1 MKKSE
6 LRKIIRET
14 IKEQFGGGSN
24 TMTADCSQYTFPAEN
39 PDSSMNPPIAN
50 AQWCD
55 WITTSYDPN
64 FFPQLLTPWCNGEA
78 YSSITGAFPQ
88 GFIDM
93 MGAVNDINQCGM
105 CYCMEQMNTG
115 TKPAATDSFGNPISP
130 VGPGPTSPQGI
141 PGGAQR
147 KPNIPKRIN

>member
-24 TMTADCSQYTFPAEN
+24 TMTADCSQYTFPTEN
-39 PDSSMNPPIAN
+39 PDSSLNPTIAN
-50 AQWCD
+50 AQWWD

-115 TKPAATDSFGNPISP
+115 TKPPSTDSIGSPVSP
-130 VGPGPTSPQGI
+130 VGSGPS
-141 PGGAQR
+141 GAQR
-147 KPNIPKRIN
+147 KPNILRRK